1 MEKGDWEFKWDGIG
15 RLGLL
20 MLGSWEDENISWG
33 KMKTRKI
40 KRTHHSGICGGWLD
54 VAHGDQLFF
63 NIFRKSNLFLLS
75 TGVCCLDL

>member
-33 KMKTRKI
+33 KMKTRKSRKLTTAAFAGDGWMLLMVI
-40 KRTHHSGICGGWLD
+40 NCLLTNFESQICS
-54 VAHGDQLFF
+54 F
-63 NIFRKSNLFLLS
+63 
-75 TGVCCLDL
+75 C